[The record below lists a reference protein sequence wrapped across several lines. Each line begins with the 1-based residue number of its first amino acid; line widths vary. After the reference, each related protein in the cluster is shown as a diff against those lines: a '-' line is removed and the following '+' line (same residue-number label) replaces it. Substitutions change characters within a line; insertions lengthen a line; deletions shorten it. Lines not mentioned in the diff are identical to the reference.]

1 MKPFFLKYKMSLYA
15 QYFYDS
21 EIEALFSEKET
32 IALMLHFEGAL
43 ALAQAENSFFPKE
56 YAEEILACCKV
67 EMFDMEQIKN
77 GIALGGNAA
86 IPLVKQLAKIVK
98 NRNPEAAKF
107 VHFGATSQDVVDTG
121 RVLQI
126 KKFLDFT
133 ETKLQELNT
142 ILKQLSLQHRDTLMI
157 GRTLLQQAKPI
168 TFGLKTAKWLLA
180 IQQNQERI
188 KEAKKR
194 ILVLT
199 LGGAVGSGNQFI
211 GKKVQIQ
218 VIQLLDLTPL
228 LGAGG
233 LGFSGAELASILG
246 QISGILSKIA
256 KDVSLLMQTEVGEV
270 FEGAADGKGGSSTM
284 PHKRNPV
291 NCTAILAN
299 GIRIPHLV
307 ASVFSSINQEHE
319 RSAGY
324 WHAEWEVLNDIMR
337 LSAGMISRSI
347 ELLSGLEVDKKRM
360 LANLELTNGLIYAE
374 NVSLFLAKEIGKEK
388 AHEIIEKACKSA
400 ISEGKHLKIVL
411 QDLAIDNLN
420 DLFKPENSIG
430 NSLQIIDE
438 ILNKNEL

>member
-1 MKPFFLKYKMSLYA
+1 MKPFFLKYNMSLYA

-32 IALMLHFEGAL
+32 IAFMLRLEGAL
-43 ALAQAENSFFPKE
+43 ALAQAENGFFSKE
-56 YAEEILACCKV
+56 YAQEILACCKV
-67 EMFDMEQIKN
+67 EMFDIEQIKH
-77 GIALGGNAA
+77 GIALGGNPA
-86 IPLVKQLAKIVK
+86 IPLVKQLTKIVK

-107 VHFGATSQDVVDTG
+107 VHLGATSQDVVDTG

-133 ETKLQELNT
+133 ETKLRELNT
-142 ILKQLSLQHRDTLMI
+142 ILKQLSLQHRETLMI

-211 GKKVQIQ
+211 NPEIIKSIERNFG
-218 VIQLLDLTPL
+218 LTHSFI
-228 LGAGG
+228 
-233 LGFSGAELASILG
+233 GFSGAEVASILG

-291 NCTAILAN
+291 NCAAILAN

-307 ASVFSSINQEHE
+307 ASVFSSMTQEHE

-337 LSAGMISRSI
+337 LSAGMLSKSI

-374 NVSLFLAKEIGKEK
+374 NVSLFLAKEMGKEK
-388 AHEIIEKACKSA
+388 AHKIIEKACKSA
-400 ISEGKHLKIVL
+400 ISDGKHLKMVL
-411 QDLAIDNLN
+411 EDLAIDNLD

>member
-21 EIEALFSEKET
+21 EIDALFSEKET

-43 ALAQAENSFFPKE
+43 ALAQAENGFFPKE
-56 YAEEILACCKV
+56 YAEDISACCKI
-67 EMFDMEQIKN
+67 EMFDIEQIKN
-77 GIALGGNAA
+77 DIALGGNAA
-86 IPLVKQLAKIVK
+86 IPLVKQLTKIVK

-107 VHFGATSQDVVDTG
+107 VHLGATSQDVVDTG

-126 KKFLDFT
+126 KKILDFT
-133 ETKLQELNT
+133 ETKLQELTT
-142 ILKQLSLQHRDTLMI
+142 ILKQLSLQHRETLMI
-157 GRTLLQQAKPI
+157 GRTILQQAKPI

-188 KEAKKR
+188 TEAKKR

-211 GKKVQIQ
+211 NPEI
-218 VIQLLDLTPL
+218 IEYNLALTHSFT
-228 LGAGG
+228 
-233 LGFSGAELASILG
+233 GFSGAELASILS
-246 QISGILSKIA
+246 QISGNLSKIA
-256 KDVSLLMQTEVGEV
+256 KDVSLMMQTEVGEI
-270 FEGAADGKGGSSTM
+270 FEGATDGKGGSSTM

-307 ASVFSSINQEHE
+307 ASVFSSMTQEHE

-347 ELLSGLEVDKKRM
+347 ELLSSLEVDKKRM

-400 ISEGKHLKIVL
+400 ISKGKHLKIVL
-411 QDLAIDNLN
+411 QDLAIDNLD